1 MSPRGEYQYMLCKCA
16 GYFFSVLSLKPEMLK
31 REHLLRK
38 KEVRIEVIC
47 ACFDLIVLNST
58 CMKYVRNWQPFPQHP
73 TLDQPV

>member
-1 MSPRGEYQYMLCKCA
+1 
-16 GYFFSVLSLKPEMLK
+16 MLK

-73 TLDQPV
+73 TLDQPVWLLVLVSAAERDVNSVSSVYVN